1 MVETDENSEI
11 PYIIPGLT
19 ADELLAIVR
28 PMRFPFEKQ
37 WTLPDRPPANPGCFV
52 IPSYAL
58 KDRSTPT
65 KPTAVQIELA
75 VDWWKRFPESVLI
88 MCTGDN
94 QGLGLS
100 NASVMA
106 DYALRLGVPAANVIE
121 EDQSLNTYENL
132 SYAMQIIRNRGFHQP
147 TLVTLD
153 LYTRRA
159 VATARKMGWEDF
171 YWLSVYSS
179 GEAAYGYKWIQ
190 THSRFTLYLYEVLAM
205 VYSKLAGWV

>member
-1 MVETDENSEI
+1 
-11 PYIIPGLT
+11 
-19 ADELLAIVR
+19 
-28 PMRFPFEKQ
+28 MRFPFEKQ
-37 WTLPDRPPANPGCFV
+37 WIIPDHPPSDPDCFV

-65 KPTAVQIELA
+65 KPTIAQIQLA
-75 VDWWKRFPESVLI
+75 AEWWQRFPRACLV

-94 QGLGLS
+94 QRLGVT

-106 DYALRLGVPAANVIE
+106 AYAARLGIPAAKVIE

-132 SYAMQIIRNRGFHQP
+132 FYAEQIIRKRNFRRP

-159 VATARKMGWEDF
+159 VATAGKMGWKDF
-171 YWLSVYSS
+171 HWLSAYSS
-179 GEAAYGYKWIQ
+179 GEPAYGYKWFQ
-190 THSRFTLYLYEVLAM
+190 THSRFTLYVYEVLAM
-205 VYSKLAGWV
+205 VYSKIVGWV

>member
-1 MVETDENSEI
+1 
-11 PYIIPGLT
+11 
-19 ADELLAIVR
+19 
-28 PMRFPFEKQ
+28 MRFPFEKQ
-37 WTLPDRPPANPGCFV
+37 WIIPDRPPSAPDCFV

-65 KPTAVQIELA
+65 KPTAAEIRLA
-75 VDWWKRFPESVLI
+75 VDWWRRFPRSSLI

-94 QGLGLS
+94 QRLGVT

-106 DYALRLGVPAANVIE
+106 AYALRLGVPEANVIQ
-121 EDQSLNTYENL
+121 EDQSVNTYENL
-132 SYAMQIIRNRGFHQP
+132 YQARQIIGEKGFQQP

-159 VATARKMGWEDF
+159 VATARKMGWKDF
-171 YWLSVYSS
+171 HWLSVYSS
-179 GEAAYGYKWIQ
+179 GEPAYGYKWIQ

-205 VYSKLAGWV
+205 VYSRMAGWV

>member
-1 MVETDENSEI
+1 MLDLRYFLG
-11 PYIIPGLT
+11 YITL
-19 ADELLAIVR
+19 
-28 PMRFPFEKQ
+28 MRFPFEKQ
-37 WTLPDRPPANPGCFV
+37 WTIPDNPPSHPDCFV

-65 KPTAVQIELA
+65 RPTKAQIELA
-75 VDWWKRFPESVLI
+75 ADWWKRFPGSSLI

-106 DYALRLGVPAANVIE
+106 AYAVRLGVPAANVIE
-121 EDQSLNTYENL
+121 EDQSFNTYENL
-132 SYAMQIIRNRGFHQP
+132 YYAMEIIRARKFQQP

-159 VATARKMGWEDF
+159 VAIARKMGWEDF

-179 GEAAYGYKWIQ
+179 GEPAYGYKWVQ
-190 THSRFTLYLYEVLAM
+190 THSRFTLYAYELMAM
-205 VYSKLAGWV
+205 VYSKLVGWV

>member
-1 MVETDENSEI
+1 
-11 PYIIPGLT
+11 
-19 ADELLAIVR
+19 
-28 PMRFPFEKQ
+28 MRFPFEKQ
-37 WTLPDRPPANPGCFV
+37 WTIPDQAPSEPDCLV

-58 KDRSTPT
+58 KDRLTPT
-65 KPTAVQIELA
+65 KPTIAEIELA
-75 VDWWKRFPESVLI
+75 AAWWRCFPRSYLI

-94 QGLGLS
+94 QRLGVT

-106 DYALRLGVPAANVIE
+106 AYAVRLGVPAGNVIE
-121 EDQSLNTYENL
+121 EDRSRNTYENL
-132 SYAMQIIRNRGFHQP
+132 YNARKIIQERDFRQP

-159 VATARKMGWEDF
+159 VATARKMGWRDF

-179 GEAAYGYKWIQ
+179 GEPAYGYKWLQ

-205 VYSKLAGWV
+205 VYSRLVGWV

>member
-1 MVETDENSEI
+1 
-11 PYIIPGLT
+11 
-19 ADELLAIVR
+19 
-28 PMRFPFEKQ
+28 MRFPFEKQ
-37 WTLPDRPPANPGCFV
+37 WIIPDHPPSNPDCFV

-58 KDRSTPT
+58 KDQATPT
-65 KPTAVQIELA
+65 KPTAAEIELA
-75 VDWWKRFPESVLI
+75 VEWWRRFPGSSLI

-94 QGLGLS
+94 QRLGIT

-106 DYALRLGVPAANVIE
+106 SYAVRLGVPAENVIE

-132 SYAMQIIRNRGFHQP
+132 YHARKIIQQRDFHQP

-159 VATARKMGWEDF
+159 VATAGKMGWQDF
-171 YWLSVYSS
+171 YWLSAYSS
-179 GEAAYGYKWIQ
+179 GEPAYGYKWIQ

-205 VYSKLAGWV
+205 VYSRMVGWV

>member
-1 MVETDENSEI
+1 
-11 PYIIPGLT
+11 
-19 ADELLAIVR
+19 
-28 PMRFPFEKQ
+28 MRFPFEKQ
-37 WTLPDRPPANPGCFV
+37 WIIPDNPPSDPDCFV

-65 KPTAVQIELA
+65 KPTIAEIELA
-75 VDWWKRFPESVLI
+75 VEWQRRFPRASLI

-94 QGLGLS
+94 QRLGVT

-106 DYALRLGVPAANVIE
+106 AHAMRLGVPRETLIE
-121 EDQSLNTYENL
+121 EDQSVNTYENL
-132 SYAMQIIRNRGFHQP
+132 FYAQKIIQARSFRQP

-153 LYTRRA
+153 LYARRA

-171 YWLSVYSS
+171 YWLSTYSS
-179 GEAAYGYKWIQ
+179 GEPAYGYKWFQ

-205 VYSKLAGWV
+205 AYSKMVGWV

>member
-1 MVETDENSEI
+1 
-11 PYIIPGLT
+11 
-19 ADELLAIVR
+19 
-28 PMRFPFEKQ
+28 MRFPFEPQ
-37 WTLPDRPPANPGCFV
+37 WIIPDRPPVAPDCFV

-58 KDRSTPT
+58 KDRTTPT
-65 KPTAVQIELA
+65 RPTVAEIELA
-75 VDWWKRFPESVLI
+75 AKWWQRFPHASLI

-94 QGLGLS
+94 QRLGVS

-106 DYALRLGVPAANVIE
+106 ACAVRLGVPEENIIE

-132 SYAMQIIRNRGFHQP
+132 YNARKIIQVKEFRQP

-171 YWLSVYSS
+171 FWLSAYSS
-179 GEAAYGYKWIQ
+179 GEPAYGYKWIQ
-190 THSRFTLYLYEVLAM
+190 THSRFTLYLYELLAM
-205 VYSKLAGWV
+205 VYSKMAGWV

>member
-1 MVETDENSEI
+1 
-11 PYIIPGLT
+11 
-19 ADELLAIVR
+19 
-28 PMRFPFEKQ
+28 MRFPFERQ
-37 WTLPDRPPANPGCFV
+37 WTIPDNPPSNPGCFV

-65 KPTAVQIELA
+65 RPTSAQIELA
-75 VDWWKRFPESVLI
+75 VEWWRRFPGSSFI

-94 QGLGLS
+94 QRLGLS

-106 DYALRLGVPAANVIE
+106 TYALRLGVPAGNVIK

-132 SYAMQIIRNRGFHQP
+132 YYALEIIRARNFRQP

-159 VATARKMGWEDF
+159 VATAWKMGWEDF

-179 GEAAYGYKWIQ
+179 GEPAYGYKRFQ
-190 THSRFTLYLYEVLAM
+190 THSRFTLYLYELMAM
-205 VYSKLAGWV
+205 VYSKLVGWV

>member
-1 MVETDENSEI
+1 
-11 PYIIPGLT
+11 
-19 ADELLAIVR
+19 
-28 PMRFPFEKQ
+28 MRFPFEKQ
-37 WTLPDRPPANPGCFV
+37 WIIPDHPPSDPDCFV

-65 KPTAVQIELA
+65 RPTIAQIQLA
-75 VDWWKRFPESVLI
+75 AEWWERFPRACLI

-94 QGLGLS
+94 QRLGVT

-106 DYALRLGVPAANVIE
+106 AYAVRRGIPAANVIE

-132 SYAMQIIRNRGFHQP
+132 FYARQIIQQRNFRQP

-153 LYTRRA
+153 LYARRA
-159 VATARKMGWEDF
+159 VATARKMGWKDF

-179 GEAAYGYKWIQ
+179 GEPAYGYKWFQ
-190 THSRFTLYLYEVLAM
+190 THSRFTLYAYEVLAM
-205 VYSKLAGWV
+205 VYSKIVGWV